1 MSIYNSAV
9 KKPISTIMIFVGVL
23 IFGIYSYLQL
33 PIDFFPKIDPPYLA
47 VFAYYHGAN
56 AVDVEQNV
64 TRKLEDGFGSLSNL
78 KKITS
83 SSKEN
88 ISIVGLEFE
97 WGANLDEAT
106 NEVRNALDIIERWLP
121 DEVETPTILKMST
134 SMMPVLVYTVSAD
147 ESYPAIKDILDNR
160 IVQPLNRV
168 DGVGNIILVGAPIR
182 AVMVDVDPRK
192 IDAYNITVEQ
202 IAGILSANNIN
213 VPSGSLEIGNVDI
226 PLRLQG
232 EFKSSDEINNL
243 VVSNYNGKTV
253 YLRDIATVR
262 DTLKYIK
269 SFETANGEKNVRILI
284 QKQSEANTVTVA
296 KNLRDRMKQL
306 EKNLPPDVEVNIL
319 MDASE
324 NTQRAIDNLS
334 ETLLYGLFFVVLV
347 VLFFIGRWRA
357 TFIVAI
363 TIPISLIAGF
373 IYMYLAGDTINIITL
388 SSLAI
393 AIGIVVDDA
402 IVVLENI
409 TKKYERGGFAKESAI
424 YGTSEVYLAVMAAS
438 LTIVAVFLPL
448 TLLGG
453 MTGILFKPLGFVVSI
468 TVLMSTVVSLSLTPV
483 LASKMLKVKTP
494 ERKGFGGRIYWLSQD
509 MLEAMDNF
517 YEKTLTFVVG
527 HRWLVVI
534 SAIVIFVSSMFL
546 TKLLGSEFMPA
557 SDNDRIS
564 AQVKLAQGSNLSE
577 TVKTATYLDSV
588 FSNKYPEISILSTSA
603 GAGDENSLM
612 SVFGETGNYI
622 ITYTMKMTPVA
633 DRERSIFEI
642 ADEMRKDI
650 EKLPEVEKFYVDAGS
665 SRSGMGGMGGGNILE
680 VKIYGND
687 FDETSI
693 VAENIS
699 NALKEIEGA
708 KDVLISRD
716 PEIPEIQLVLDNQK
730 MTSFGLT
737 TASVAVAVRN
747 RVNGLTAT
755 KYKEDGNEYDVIVR
769 YDEQYRQSTD
779 DIANISIMTPQGRLV
794 RLGEITKQERFY
806 SPPKIERENKV
817 RMIKVSSALSGADL
831 GTVKTAL
838 EAEIAKMNIP
848 QDVTIEFG
856 GSAEDMQKTFADI
869 VLLILLALILV
880 YIVMASQFESLVEPL
895 IIMFSVPFAFSGV
908 FIALY
913 IFNSTINVI
922 SLIGAVMLV
931 GIVVKNGIILVD
943 YTNLLVDRGYSLR
956 QAVISAGRSRLR
968 PVLMTSLTMILAMV
982 PMIFFA
988 GTGSE
993 MWKPMAIAIFGGLT
1007 FSTLV
1012 TLVLIPTIYTIFG
1025 VGKIK
1030 RTRKHALLHS
1040 KTLNS
1045 I

>member
-78 KKITS
+78 KKIS
-83 SSKEN
+83 STSKEN

-106 NEVRNALDIIERWLP
+106 NEVRNALGMIERSLP

-409 TKKYERGGFAKESAI
+409 TKKFERGGFAKESSI
-424 YGTSEVYLAVMAAS
+424 YGTSEVYLAVMASS

-468 TVLMSTVVSLSLTPV
+468 IVLMSTVVSLSLTPV

-517 YEKTLTFVVG
+517 YEKTLTFVVE

-817 RMIKVSSALSGADL
+817 RMIRVSSALSGADL

-1030 RTRKHALLHS
+1030 RTRKHTLLHS